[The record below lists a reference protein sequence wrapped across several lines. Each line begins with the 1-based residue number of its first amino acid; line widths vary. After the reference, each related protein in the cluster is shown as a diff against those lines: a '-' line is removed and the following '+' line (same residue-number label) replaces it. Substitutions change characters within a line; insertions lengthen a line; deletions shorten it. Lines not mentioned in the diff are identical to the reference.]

1 MGKKLFIY
9 TRTSDD
15 KFCPPAFGNSI
26 HFAVSENGKT
36 FFPLNQNRG
45 ILYAKAEIS
54 EADQIVEKELAEPE
68 IYRLPDGD
76 YAILAKRTGKDGV
89 PDGSPENE
97 RLVWMTKDFMSFREC
112 GMTDITNHPQLKEIR
127 LHTGDALTEYPF
139 DDVIAGS
146 SIDIGDAIYEMLLQ
160 KYMPVTHTHTSIP
173 EQISASCADDV
184 KEITLTAH
192 YSDGSMS
199 QKKYDIPEEELS
211 RIDFNCPGT
220 YEVTAEIRQKGYDFP
235 LAVGFADPV
244 IFLWKGKYYYI
255 STNDNAGDIGF
266 WVREADRV
274 ADLFAPDAEQHLILD
289 KDTEKKLI
297 QTFWAPE
304 FHVIGGR
311 LYILFAVSG
320 DTFGPQCHMM
330 RLKENGSIIN
340 AEDWENPIR
349 VRKPDGTFL
358 TEEGITLDMTHFENN
373 GRSYLV
379 WSYRLNCMAEG
390 DTGSMLYIAET
401 NPEQPVQLVSEPVR
415 LSRPLYGWENVAGT
429 INNEGPYPLVTEK
442 YIYIAYSGGG
452 ACDWTYTVGFLRA
465 DRQSDLLNP
474 ESWENSMCPALSTSD
489 LEGIYG
495 PGHNS
500 FFTDTDGDVYI
511 AYHGEVTPYQSPRS
525 TAIHRVHFNSGGE
538 PLLNMCYERD
548 VKEEYRRIRLNVVV
562 NSNV

>member
-1 MGKKLFIY
+1 MQKKLFIY
-9 TRTSDD
+9 TRISDD

-26 HFAVSENGKT
+26 HFAVSEDGKT
-36 FFPLNQNRG
+36 FIPLNRNRG

-54 EADQIVEKELAEPE
+54 EDDGIVEKELAQPE
-68 IYRLPDGD
+68 IYRLPDGG
-76 YAILAKRTGKDGV
+76 YAILARQTGKDGT
-89 PDGSPENE
+89 PDGSREYE
-97 RLVWMTKDFMSFREC
+97 RLVWLTKDFMSFQEC

-127 LHTGDALTEYPF
+127 LHTENGLTEYPF
-139 DDVIAGS
+139 DGVLAGS
-146 SIDIGDAIYEMLLQ
+146 SIGIGDEIYEMLLH
-160 KYMPVTHTHTSIP
+160 KYMPVRHTYTYIP
-173 EQISASCADDV
+173 DEIHASCADDV
-184 KEITLTAH
+184 REITLTAH
-192 YSDGSMS
+192 YSDGSTS
-199 QKKYDIPEEELS
+199 RKKYDIPEEELS
-211 RIDFNCPGT
+211 RIDFQCPGT
-220 YEVTAEIRQKGYDFP
+220 YEVTARIRQKGYDFP

-244 IFLWKGKYYYI
+244 VFPWKGKYYYI
-255 STNDNAGDIGF
+255 STNDNVGDIGF
-266 WVREADRV
+266 LVREADRV
-274 ADLFAPDAEQHLILD
+274 ADLFAPDIPQHLILD
-289 KDTEKKLI
+289 KDEEKKLI

-330 RLKENGSIIN
+330 RLKENGSVIN
-340 AEDWENPIR
+340 AADWEDPVR
-349 VRKPDGTFL
+349 VRKADGTFL
-358 TEEGITLDMTHFENN
+358 AEEGITLDMTHFEND

-401 NPEQPVQLVSEPVR
+401 DPAQPDVLVSEPVR

-429 INNEGPYPLVTEK
+429 INNEGPYPLITEK

-465 DRQSDLLNP
+465 DRRSGLLDPAN
-474 ESWENSMCPALSTSD
+474 WEKSTCPALSTSD

-500 FFTDTDGDVYI
+500 FFTDADGDTYI
-511 AYHGEVTPYQSPRS
+511 AFHGEAAPYHSPRS
-525 TAIHRVHFNSGGE
+525 TAIHRVHFNTAGE

-548 VKEEYRRIRLNVVV
+548 VKEEYRTVRLAVVV
-562 NSNV
+562 G

>member
-1 MGKKLFIY
+1 MEKKLFIY
-9 TRTSDD
+9 TRISDD

-26 HFAVSENGKT
+26 HFAVSEDGKV
-36 FFPLNQNRG
+36 FIPLNRNRG

-54 EADQIVEKELAEPE
+54 ETDQIVEKELAQPE

-76 YAILAKRTGKDGV
+76 YAILARQTGKDGA
-89 PDGSPENE
+89 PDGSREHE
-97 RLVWMTKDFMSFREC
+97 RLVWLTKDFMSFQEC
-112 GMTDITNHPQLKEIR
+112 GMTDISNHPQLKEIR
-127 LHTGDALTEYPF
+127 LHTENGMTEYPF
-139 DDVIAGS
+139 EGVIAGS
-146 SIDIGDAIYEMLLQ
+146 SIGIGDEIYEMLLQ
-160 KYMPVTHTHTSIP
+160 KYMPVRHTYTYIP
-173 EQISASCADDV
+173 DEIPASCADDV
-184 KEITLTAH
+184 REIMLTAH
-192 YSDGSMS
+192 YSDGSTS

-211 RIDFNCPGT
+211 RIDFQCPGT
-220 YEVTAEIRQKGYDFP
+220 YEVTADIRQKQYGFP

-244 IFLWKGKYYYI
+244 VFPWKGKYYYI

-266 WVREADRV
+266 LVREADCV

-289 KDTEKKLI
+289 KDEEKKLI

-304 FHVIGGR
+304 FHVIGGS

-330 RLKENGSIIN
+330 RLKENGSVID
-340 AEDWENPIR
+340 AADWEDPVR
-349 VRKPDGTFL
+349 VRKADGTFL
-358 TEEGITLDMTHFENN
+358 AEEGITLDMTHFEND

-401 NPEQPVQLVSEPVR
+401 DPAQPDVLVSEPVR

-429 INNEGPYPLVTEK
+429 INNEGPYPLITEK

-465 DRQSDLLNP
+465 DRRSDLLDPAN
-474 ESWENSMCPALSTSD
+474 WEKSTCPALSTSD

-500 FFTDTDGDVYI
+500 FFTDADGDTYI
-511 AYHGEVTPYQSPRS
+511 AFHGEVTPYHSPRS
-525 TAIHRVHFNSGGE
+525 TAIHRVHFNREGE
-538 PLLNMCYERD
+538 PLLNMCFERD
-548 VKEEYRRIRLNVVV
+548 VKEEYRSVRLTVTVG
-562 NSNV
+562 